1 MKKLLIAFMFVMFGL
16 FASANTKEVKKMN
29 LSKSHIKKLKSPDSL
44 SLVYSCANGTTI
56 TVCCF
61 STYLDAAFYKAFT
74 PNPCGS

>member
-1 MKKLLIAFMFVMFGL
+1 LPLHLRLGL
-16 FASANTKEVKKMN
+16 SASANTQEIKKID
-29 LSKSHIKKLKSPDSL
+29 LPKSHIKKQKSPDTL
-44 SLVYSCANGTTI
+44 QLIYSCANGTTI